1 MYCILWD
8 SLLVEHDSIYLVK
21 SRISKNSE
29 LNCWP
34 FPEFLILSSSTSLEE
49 DKAENI
55 LQSKHRILNEMFI
68 FLLEYTL
75 NPFLSVCSIVS
86 MSKQTLYKLHVQS
99 LMLPV
104 IMILLILFASKF
116 LYLSSAGAFYLKFQ
130 KNFNYYHC
138 TFTLTGYQWGLK
150 PFITQASGCGVL

>member
-1 MYCILWD
+1 MTPSIL
-8 SLLVEHDSIYLVK
+8 LNQEFQ
-21 SRISKNSE
+21 KNSK

-86 MSKQTLYKLHVQS
+86 MSKQMLYKLHVQS
-99 LMLPV
+99 LKLPV
-104 IMILLILFASKF
+104 IMIFLKYFLHLSFYIHLLQEPFFWNFKKILIIIIA
-116 LYLSSAGAFYLKFQ
+116 LSHSLGTSEDW
-130 KNFNYYHC
+130 NH
-138 TFTLTGYQWGLK
+138 
-150 PFITQASGCGVL
+150 S